1 MIKRPFVQYEPWME
15 TIFIEDIKITMIQVA
30 RLSSTDNE
38 MTMKP
43 TYAMSSNSIISHFI
57 LVIFAFASAAT
68 KFNLC
73 HVSTSF
79 LHLPANLFG
88 QTKPMC
94 PNRFSATKMEK
105 VRKMKTVI
113 IGPTDNA
120 RYFNNEFWFQWHF
133 REFFLSRSLF
143 SVPLEYNWHVK
154 FDRKSLFW
162 FFLTFHSILDIQV
175 NFHLKWQINWICSSL
190 SSATRR
196 ASPIP
201 ISFDLWDTMT
211 TEP

>member
-1 MIKRPFVQYEPWME
+1 ME
-15 TIFIEDIKITMIQVA
+15 TIFIKDIKITMIQVA

-43 TYAMSSNSIISHFI
+43 TYAMFPNSIISHFI
-57 LVIFAFASAAT
+57 LVVFAFASAAT

-94 PNRFSATKMEK
+94 PNGFSATKMER

-120 RYFNNEFWFQWHF
+120 RYFNNEF
-133 REFFLSRSLF
+133 
-143 SVPLEYNWHVK
+143 
-154 FDRKSLFW
+154 
-162 FFLTFHSILDIQV
+162 
-175 NFHLKWQINWICSSL
+175 
-190 SSATRR
+190 
-196 ASPIP
+196 
-201 ISFDLWDTMT
+201 
-211 TEP
+211 